1 MPHSPE
7 VAEALERSIQHWRE
21 NREQSDPRKVC
32 TNETECALCH
42 MFNNNATDR
51 RCTDCLDCP
60 VYRKTGMLYCQ
71 DTPHSQ
77 AVSAICGWLDNPEDK
92 SERNAFRAAC
102 DREIA
107 FLESLRDTEERP
119 DAAV

>member
-7 VAEALERSIQHWRE
+7 VAAALEKSIQHWRE

-42 MFNNNATDR
+42 MFNNDATDR

-60 VYRKTGMLYCQ
+60 VYERTGQSYCQ
-71 DTPHSQ
+71 ESPHVQ
-77 AVSAICGWLDNPEDK
+77 AISAIITWLDDPDDDELRD
-92 SERNAFRAAC
+92 AFSKAC

-107 FLESLRDTEERP
+107 FLESLRDP
-119 DAAV
+119 G